1 MNKPVAVSVVIPFWN
16 AGTFLRE
23 AVDSVLAQTLP
34 AWELLLVDDGSTD
47 RSSAIAQEYAR
58 RQPHRIRYLEH
69 EGHQNRGVAASRNRG
84 VREARGEYV
93 AFLDADDAWL
103 PRKLEEQLAI
113 LEAEPEAALVCGPS
127 QLWYSW
133 TGRPQDAHRD
143 RVKDLRVPPG
153 LTRPPA
159 LLVSSLARGTFVAN
173 PSTILMRRAALE
185 RVGGFEEGFV
195 GPLQTCEDS
204 AFLAKVH
211 LNESVFVATECWAR
225 YRQHEDSLFAT
236 MTRTGRTRATRL
248 GYFEWLSSYLTQQ
261 AVDSPAIWAAFAEGL
276 WPYRHPVRHAA
287 ASALKSALRCMLPRR
302 VRGYLLER
310 WRYREEG

>member
-1 MNKPVAVSVVIPFWN
+1 VIPFWN
-16 AGTFLRE
+16 AAAFLSE
-23 AVDSVLAQTLP
+23 AIESVLAQTLQ

-47 RSSAIAQEYAR
+47 RSSAVAREYVR
-58 RQPHRIRYLEH
+58 RQPHRILYLEH

-84 VREARGEYV
+84 VRDARGEYV
-93 AFLDADDAWL
+93 AFLDADDVWV
-103 PRKLEEQLAI
+103 PHKLEQQLAI

-133 TGRPQDAHRD
+133 TGRSQDAHRD

-173 PSTILMRRAALE
+173 PSTILARRDALD
-185 RVGGFEEGFV
+185 RVGGFEEAFV

-211 LNESVFVATECWAR
+211 LNETVFVATECWAR
-225 YRQHEDSLFAT
+225 YRQHDNSLFST
-236 MTRTGRTRATRL
+236 MTRTGRIRATRL
-248 GYFEWLSSYLTQQ
+248 GYFDWLRNYLTQQ
-261 AVDSPAIWAAFAEGL
+261 AVDSPAIWEAFAQGV
-276 WPYRHPVRHAA
+276 WPYHHPVRHAA
-287 ASALKSALRCMLPRR
+287 ASALKNAVRHVLPRALRK
-302 VRGYLLER
+302 YLREQ
-310 WRYREEG
+310 WRHGEEGQAAG